1 MASFSRIFYK
11 LQSVYIGGVEVKG
24 VQSVGTSSTTNI
36 ESFASFGTF
45 NVQTL
50 LQDMDLEITLEAALM
65 STENTLL
72 GHLGYSGFDTSFFDT
87 AQNVELVYQTGAN
100 SDTFASIKLSA
111 IISSYSAQ
119 MGTDGPVTESLT
131 MVNSGSTAFT
141 SGTEDSITGPT
152 AAEMCTVV
160 DRPDFTSFDRQYRE
174 DCCSGDAASS
184 SPIPNVVSWSMS
196 MDASTEKVSVLG
208 QSLPFGKFATFP
220 IETSMEVEHHL
231 SPAAASGGIGGFNS
245 GTIES
250 GSKLKD
256 ECYNPIV
263 TVAGPKSWALS
274 GARRA
279 SISRSG
285 GDVGGGNVSIS
296 ESFTGFNDLTHVNSG
311 VS

>member
-50 LQDMDLEITLEAALM
+50 LQDLDLEITLEAALM
-65 STENTLL
+65 SSQNTLL
-72 GHLGYSGFDTSFFDT
+72 GHLGYTGFSTSFFDT
-87 AQNVELVYQTGAN
+87 AQDVELVYQTGA
-100 SDTFASIKLSA
+100 SPDAFASIKLSA

-131 MVNSGSTAFT
+131 MVNSGSTAFA

-152 AAEMCTVV
+152 AAQMCTVI
-160 DRPDFTSFDRQYRE
+160 DRPDFISFDRQYRE
-174 DCCSGDAASS
+174 DCCSTDDAATSL
-184 SPIPNVVSWSMS
+184 IANVVSWSMS

-220 IETSMEVEHHL
+220 VETSMEVEHHL
-231 SPAAASGGIGGFNS
+231 SPASATGIGGFNS

-250 GSKLKD
+250 NSLKD
-256 ECYNPIV
+256 ECFNPIV
-263 TVAGPKSWALS
+263 SVTGPKSWALS
-274 GARRA
+274 GARKA

-296 ESFTGFNDLTHVNSG
+296 ESFTGFNDLTHVNTNTT
-311 VS
+311 

>member
-65 STENTLL
+65 SSENSLL
-72 GHLGYSGFDTSFFDT
+72 GHLGYTGFSTSFFDT
-87 AQNVELVYQTGAN
+87 AQNVELVYQTGADT
-100 SDTFASIKLSA
+100 DTFASIKLSA

-141 SGTEDSITGPT
+141 SGAEDSITGPT
-152 AAEMCTVV
+152 AAQMCTVI

-174 DCCSGDAASS
+174 DCCASDPAVT
-184 SPIPNVVSWSMS
+184 SPIANVVSWSMS

-220 IETSMEVEHHL
+220 VETSMEVEHHL
-231 SPAAASGGIGGFNS
+231 SPAAVGIGGFNS
-245 GTIES
+245 GTVETVGGKS
-250 GSKLKD
+250 SLKD

-263 TVAGPKSWALS
+263 TVTGPKSWALS
-274 GARRA
+274 GARQA

-285 GDVGGGNVSIS
+285 GDVGGGNVSVS
-296 ESFTGFNDLTHVNSG
+296 ESFTGFNDLTHVNTTS
-311 VS
+311 